1 MGGGD
6 MADFLQTPFASIV
19 LLLAFTAVLV
29 VVGIYIIAKVRA
41 DARDDT
47 TPTSESLTYFQNL
60 HAQGGLSDEEY
71 RTIKAKLAVRL
82 QDELNSTA
90 ESG

>member
-1 MGGGD
+1 V
-6 MADFLQTPFASIV
+6 ADFLQTPTASFV
-19 LLLAFTAVLV
+19 LLFALTGTL
-29 VVGIYIIAKVRA
+29 IAIGVYVIGKVRA
-41 DARDDT
+41 DSRKEIA
-47 TPTSESLTYFQNL
+47 PTSESITYFENL

-90 ESG
+90 ESL